1 LDRRFDLVQSLEVAE
16 HITPA
21 ASEAFVENLARHA
34 ERFVLFSAAPPGQGG
49 EYHVSERSYEF
60 WRGLFA
66 AHGFSPFDF
75 VRPLIARDGRVSYW
89 YRYNT
94 LLYARA
100 EHVGSL
106 PEAIRRTAIGEGKR
120 IPDVSPLPFRLRKAA
135 VRLLPFGVQHELARL
150 KSQFLPTGRL

>member
-1 LDRRFDLVQSLEVAE
+1 V
-16 HITPA
+16 
-21 ASEAFVENLARHA
+21 N
-34 ERFVLFSAAPPGQGG
+34 
-49 EYHVSERSYEF
+49 ERSYEF

-66 AHGFSPFDF
+66 AHGFAPFDF
-75 VRPLIARDGRVSYW
+75 VRPLIAHDGRVSYW

-94 LLYARA
+94 LLYTRA

-106 PEAIRRTAIGEGKR
+106 PEAIRRTAIGDGKR
-120 IPDVSPLPFRLRKAA
+120 IPDVSPLPFRLRKTA